1 MGIDILNEILNEFN
15 NDGYV
20 EEDYTLDKDFVSI
33 IKESKCPKANT
44 PYHSKM
50 GEETIT
56 EHTLD
61 FLKTISPKYAKRL
74 EKLLNTYHVDFDY
87 DEDVSKVE
95 LVDDSKFIRINKQK
109 NIEDSYTLTHEAIHE
124 YNMNPMKPTQN
135 WDLITEA
142 LSILAEMLQKD
153 YFAKLEE
160 PPRDYKNNESDTL
173 YALYIKALLL
183 DFEIK
188 LIDAH
193 AKNAK
198 INKYILADLIGNDPL
213 YSKLAFEHLE
223 KIIANRH
230 LDFYTLQ
237 RNVIGGIIST
247 HMYERISKNPKLI
260 KEFIE
265 LNDWCNEMDF
275 VDTLKYLDL
284 ELEDEDRVILSR
296 ESVKELRREFKK
308 RCKRVSL

>member
-124 YNMNPMKPTQN
+124 YNM
-135 WDLITEA
+135 
-142 LSILAEMLQKD
+142 
-153 YFAKLEE
+153 
-160 PPRDYKNNESDTL
+160 KN
-173 YALYIKALLL
+173 
-183 DFEIK
+183 
-188 LIDAH
+188 
-193 AKNAK
+193 KN
-198 INKYILADLIGNDPL
+198 
-213 YSKLAFEHLE
+213 
-223 KIIANRH
+223 
-230 LDFYTLQ
+230 
-237 RNVIGGIIST
+237 
-247 HMYERISKNPKLI
+247 
-260 KEFIE
+260 
-265 LNDWCNEMDF
+265 
-275 VDTLKYLDL
+275 
-284 ELEDEDRVILSR
+284 
-296 ESVKELRREFKK
+296 
-308 RCKRVSL
+308 